1 MLDNK
6 EEFELK
12 YENIQKLF
20 KLVIGSF
27 KIEARFLYKEL
38 EELIKNGDDTIFD
51 NNKLKSDLLYSRTA
65 LLYYL

>member
-38 EELIKNGDDTIFD
+38 EELIKNGDDAIFD
-51 NNKLKSDLLYSRTA
+51 NNKLKSDLPYSRTA